1 VPIQLNITVMSPL
14 EPEDRELLSGIAV
27 MTLAIANHEM
37 AKQAF
42 PDAFGD
48 PEEEA
53 TEADPQPEPQP
64 EPQPC
69 ASADPTGELLCI
81 GVIGHRGRHKYRPF
95 SALGTELAN

>member
-1 VPIQLNITVMSPL
+1 MPIQLNITVMSPL

-48 PEEEA
+48 PEEATAPEEVEA
-53 TEADPQPEPQP
+53 APQPA
-64 EPQPC
+64 PQPC
-69 ASADPTGELLCI
+69 ASSDPTGTLMCV
-81 GVIGHRGRHKYRPF
+81 GVIGHRGRHKYRPV
-95 SALGTELAN
+95 GTAGLAN